1 VGRRT
6 WRARWRVGARWARAV
21 LRELGGLVL
30 PVACAGCGRDDE
42 AWCGACA
49 RRLGGEPWRCEDR
62 AGRLVL
68 LDGPVLPVLTVAD
81 CVGPVRA
88 ALVAWKDRGRRDLTP
103 VLAAVAGRLGSA
115 AAAHVPPLA
124 RGTPVLVVPAPSTP
138 AARRARGFAHVD
150 VLADGV
156 ARGLRA
162 AGVDARAVGVLRRT
176 GRDQV
181 GLGLRE
187 RGRLVGRVRVA
198 PRHVARVRGAG
209 VVLVD
214 DILTSGATLAA
225 CVAALAAVGAVPLGG
240 VTLASTPGPARTG
253 TILPGLGDSPGA
265 QWSRDPLGVSVGHE
279 PKAHSG
285 TAGLAG
291 APRR

>member
-1 VGRRT
+1 
-6 WRARWRVGARWARAV
+6 V
-21 LRELGGLVL
+21 LRELGRLVL

-42 AWCGACA
+42 PWCGACA
-49 RRLGGEPWRCEDR
+49 RLLADEPWRCEDR

-88 ALVAWKDRGRRDLTP
+88 AVVAWKDRARRDLTP
-103 VLAAVAGRLGSA
+103 VLVAVARRLGSA
-115 AAAHVPPLA
+115 AAAHVPPSA
-124 RGTPVLVVPAPSTP
+124 RGARLLVVPAPSTP
-138 AARRARGFAHVD
+138 TARRARGFAHVD
-150 VLADGV
+150 VLAAGV
-156 ARGLRA
+156 AAGLRA
-162 AGVDARAVGVLRRT
+162 AGLDARTAGALRRS

-187 RGRLVGRVRVA
+187 RGRLVGRVRVP
-198 PRHVARVRGAG
+198 PRHAGTVRAAG

-225 CVAALAAVGAVPLGG
+225 CVAALAAAGAVPLVG
-240 VTLASTPGPARTG
+240 VTLASTPGPAPGG
-253 TILPGLGDSPGA
+253 TFLPRLGDSPGA

-279 PKAHSG
+279 PKAHGG